1 MAAVALVATGCM
13 DTDAQYSIPEVAAP
27 QILTADYL
35 YVNSNAVVN
44 DGTISDYG
52 DVTIEVVYDK
62 NIGFPSSRYNEI
74 SATNMTILAAEVIGT
89 DNVLTINANIPRRG
103 VECSFTIPEGLV
115 KGPNGTSAPAVT
127 FTFNVKGAS
136 ALASTPVSATSAN
149 ALALYQYLLKNYG
162 TSVLSGMMAN
172 VAWNNEQSEAVY
184 AVTGKYPAINGYDY
198 IHLPASCAGANWI
211 NYADITPVSEW
222 DAAGGIVAAGWHWLV
237 PKTEVTVSSGSEE
250 SGSSEETTI
259 WEGDLNIGNDWAVS
273 GTVEAS
279 AFSGVSEG
287 TALTIYFAE
296 NSDAEY
302 WQAKLMDGN
311 WTTLTSYADVDN
323 GWGCIPLDAGATSYT
338 ITLNASDVSLLQA
351 SGMVLSG
358 YGITYKKITVG
369 GASSGT
375 TSTEGTY
382 AALDVNNDFTYSP
395 SETEFNLTDA
405 VTEGTWEYNYVY
417 FDLERIANYL
427 LLLKEQNIPVLWRPL
442 HEASGGWFWWGTD
455 ATAFKKLWIMMFQY
469 FESKGLNNLIW
480 VWTAQGNDSDWY
492 PGDDYVDIIGCDL
505 YGCSASECAA
515 MFKSLSDTYPNKMI
529 TLSECG
535 YDSYSASRVAN
546 ISDQWSAGAQWSWF
560 MPWYSDD
567 TTVHADDSWWSDAM
581 NQDYVIT
588 RDKVSYK

>member
-1 MAAVALVATGCM
+1 VDAPQLSAVYVNDNAVA
-13 DTDAQYSIPEVAAP
+13 
-27 QILTADYL
+27 
-35 YVNSNAVVN
+35 
-44 DGTISDYG
+44 DGATISDFG
-52 DVTIEVVYDK
+52 DVTIKVGYDK
-62 NIGFPSSRYNEI
+62 NIGFPSSRYDEI
-74 SATNMTILAAEVIGT
+74 SATNMTISAASVVGT
-89 DNVLTINANIPRRG
+89 DGVLTITANIPRKG

-115 KGPNGTSAPAVT
+115 KGPNSTSAPEVT

-136 ALASTPVSATSAN
+136 ALASTPVSATNAN
-149 ALALYQYLLKNYG
+149 ALALYQYLLDNYG
-162 TSVLSGMMAN
+162 TSVLSGMMAD
-172 VAWNNEQSEAVY
+172 VAWNNAKSEAVY
-184 AVTGKYPAINGYDY
+184 QATGKYPAINGYDY
-198 IHLPASCAGANWI
+198 IHLPASCAGASWI
-211 NYADITPVSEW
+211 NYGDITPVSEW

-237 PKTEVTVSSGSEE
+237 PKTEVTVSDGSESSDD

-259 WEGDLNIGNDWAVS
+259 WEGEVNVGTAWS
-273 GTVEAS
+273 ETGTVDAS
-279 AFSGVSEG
+279 AFSSVSEG
-287 TALTIYFAE
+287 MALTLYFSE

-311 WTTLTSYADVDN
+311 WTTLTSYAAVDN
-323 GWGCIPLDAGATSYT
+323 GWGCIPFDAGLTSYT
-338 ITLNASDVSLLQA
+338 ITLNSSDVSLLQA
-351 SGMVLSG
+351 SGMILSG

-369 GASSGT
+369 TASSSSSST
-375 TSTEGTY
+375 TSTGGTY
-382 AALDVNNDFTYSP
+382 ASLNVNSDFTYTP

-455 ATAFKKLWIMMFQY
+455 ATAFKKLWIMMFKY
-469 FESKGLNNLIW
+469 FESKGINNLIW

-505 YGCSASECAA
+505 YGSSASECAS
-515 MFKSLSDTYPNKMI
+515 MYNTLTETYPNKMI

-535 YDSYSASRVAN
+535 WSDYSSSRVAN

-567 TTVHADDSWWSDAM
+567 SAANPHADSSWWSDAM
-581 NQDYVIT
+581 SQDYVIT
-588 RDKVSYK
+588 RDQVSYK